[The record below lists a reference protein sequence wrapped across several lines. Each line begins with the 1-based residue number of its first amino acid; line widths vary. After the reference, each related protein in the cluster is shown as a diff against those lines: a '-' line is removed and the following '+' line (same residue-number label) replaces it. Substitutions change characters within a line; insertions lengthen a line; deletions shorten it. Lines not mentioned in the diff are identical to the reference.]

1 MKSRYWKPIYLN
13 LPLLRHPISL
23 TLPHLPPRAH
33 PQTFKPMLVTPR
45 MITIMIVIMEISEEI
60 AATIMAHTIAIL
72 AILANGARF
81 TKALNMMNLNAELS
95 KML

>member
-1 MKSRYWKPIYLN
+1 
-13 LPLLRHPISL
+13 
-23 TLPHLPPRAH
+23 
-33 PQTFKPMLVTPR
+33 